1 MAAVSSHEMTLA
13 LVCVGVTIW
22 LRWKHWRSQ
31 HPRLTVEKL
40 LLYPIKGLRPLSPD
54 TLELGRH
61 GFRFDRRFVLVSP
74 GRGGSHECHLA
85 AKYPSH
91 ALLRQSIDFGSQ
103 TLTITPPSGP
113 SFTVA
118 LEPPTAG
125 RPKQTVDLHR
135 SPVEAFDM
143 GDEAAEFF
151 TRHSDGKETRLMYL
165 DEKESGARKVLGRI
179 SDGKDSGIAFQD
191 CASYMIASSASLD
204 AFSQA
209 LGRDMPILPL
219 RPNILVGPASKG
231 GLKPWAE
238 DFWSELP
245 TFRLTA
251 NCVRCISLNI
261 DYETGKRLEGKG
273 LPLQTLAKDR
283 RVDSGT
289 YSPVFGRYA
298 FSHDVA
304 SMSSMGFR
312 DSKLTSPALKIPRV
326 LKSAGLAP
334 HTSSASYVSDPS
346 FASSPHHCLADTP
359 LPTNFD

>member
-1 MAAVSSHEMTLA
+1 MAALNSHEIALA
-13 LVCVGVTIW
+13 LTCVCVTVW
-22 LRWKHWRSQ
+22 LRWRHWRSQ
-31 HPRLTVEKL
+31 HPRLKVEKL
-40 LLYPIKGLRPLSPD
+40 FLYPIKGLRPLTPD

-74 GRGGSHECHLA
+74 EKDGSHECHLA

-91 ALLRQSIDFGSQ
+91 AVLRQSIDFDSQ

-113 SFTVA
+113 AFSIA
-118 LEPPTAG
+118 LEPSTAG
-125 RPKQTVDLHR
+125 RTKRVVDLHR

-191 CASYMIASSASLD
+191 CASYMIASSASLG

-209 LGRDMPILPL
+209 LGREMPILPL
-219 RPNILVGPASKG
+219 RPNILVGRASKG
-231 GLKPWAE
+231 GLKPWVE
-238 DFWSELP
+238 DFWAELRVGGSSARVSLLCRKLRVDVCP
-245 TFRLTA
+245 TTLTATFRLTA

-261 DYETGKRLEGKG
+261 DYDTGKRLEGKG

-298 FSHDVA
+298 FSHDVGHA
-304 SMSSMGFR
+304 VSVG
-312 DSKLTSPALKIPRV
+312 DKVEVTKLNKERTVFGWPGMA
-326 LKSAGLAP
+326 
-334 HTSSASYVSDPS
+334 
-346 FASSPHHCLADTP
+346 
-359 LPTNFD
+359 

>member
-1 MAAVSSHEMTLA
+1 MTLA

-219 RPNILVGPASKG
+219 RPNILVA
-231 GLKPWAE
+231 
-238 DFWSELP
+238 

-273 LPLQTLAKDR
+273 LPLQSR
-283 RVDSGT
+283 RLGFEVT
-289 YSPVFGRYA
+289 KLNKERTVFGWPGMA
-298 FSHDVA
+298 
-304 SMSSMGFR
+304 
-312 DSKLTSPALKIPRV
+312 
-326 LKSAGLAP
+326 
-334 HTSSASYVSDPS
+334 
-346 FASSPHHCLADTP
+346 
-359 LPTNFD
+359 